1 MRRRPPDVEGRDGAD
16 LRARSRWAL
25 LRPALSAVA
34 VLVVYYA
41 LPLDGTSVGTLFA
54 LALGLTALAGMLSWQ
69 VRAIVRS
76 KRPRLRAIEALATAV
91 PFFLVLFAAVYAGLS
106 RSDVSAFTETLDRT
120 DALYFTVTTF
130 ATVGFGDIAPVAK
143 EARIIAMIQM
153 LAGMALLGGGLKL
166 LLGAVRVGLTR
177 EPGRPGPTGT
187 ADPTGSGGDRPSP
200 PDLSARRRPRA

>member
-1 MRRRPPDVEGRDGAD
+1 M
-16 LRARSRWAL
+16 

-91 PFFLVLFAAVYAGLS
+91 PFFLVLFAAVYVGLS
-106 RSDVSAFTETLDRT
+106 RSDPAAFTEALDRT

-130 ATVGFGDIAPVAK
+130 ATVGFGDIAPLAK

-177 EPGRPGPTGT
+177 EPGRRGP
-187 ADPTGSGGDRPSP
+187 R
-200 PDLSARRRPRA
+200 

>member
-1 MRRRPPDVEGRDGAD
+1 M
-16 LRARSRWAL
+16 

-91 PFFLVLFAAVYAGLS
+91 PFFLVLFAAVYVGLS
-106 RSDVSAFTETLDRT
+106 RSDPAAFTEALDRT

-130 ATVGFGDIAPVAK
+130 ATVGFGDIAPLAR

-166 LLGAVRVGLTR
+166 LLGAVRVGLNR
-177 EPGRPGPTGT
+177 EPGRPVSTGT
-187 ADPTGSGGDRPSP
+187 AGPAGGGGARPSP
-200 PDLSARRRPRA
+200 PE